1 MPLFLLFTTIGTLI
15 WNIVLIYLGQ
25 TVGSN
30 WHVIVHYMD
39 IYSKMIYIVLIILVI
54 FIIWKWLKRQ
64 RKHKQN

>member
-39 IYSKMIYIVLIILVI
+39 IYSKMIYIVLIILII